1 MKRIAF
7 STLGRD
13 FAAPI
18 DPRFGRA
25 ARFLIY
31 DLGHNSIQLI
41 DNQQGRN
48 DVQGAGIPAAEI
60 VVQAGAD
67 TLVTGHCG
75 PKAFN
80 VLNAAGVA
88 IYSCDPMTVED
99 ALNGLLSGS
108 LTAAS
113 SSDIE
118 GLG

>member
-1 MKRIAF
+1 MKKIAF
-7 STLGRD
+7 TTLGRD

-48 DVQGAGIPAAEI
+48 DVQGAGIPAAET
-60 VVQAGAD
+60 VVQAGVD
-67 TLVTGHCG
+67 TLVTGQCG

-80 VLNAAGVA
+80 VLNAAGIAV
-88 IYSCDPMTVED
+88 YNCDFLTVED
-99 ALNGLLSGS
+99 ALKGLLAGS
-108 LTAAS
+108 LTPAS